1 MASECS
7 FDIASK
13 VDLQEVDNAVHQTT
27 REISQRF
34 DFKGSVA
41 TVIREESGLVLTG
54 EDEFKLRQVLDI
66 LEGKLVKRQVP
77 LKALTRGTVESAK
90 GGHVRQRIEIQ
101 QGIPMEKAREIVKL
115 IKGTKHKVQA
125 QIQESQVRVF
135 GRDKDELQA
144 VIQFLRQQDL
154 GIHMQCINYR
164 S

>member
-13 VDLQEVDNAVHQTT
+13 VDLQEVDNAIHQTI
-27 REISQRF
+27 REIGQRF

-41 TVIREESGLVLTG
+41 SVTREEHALLLTA
-54 EDEFKLRQVLDI
+54 EDEFKLKQMLDI

-77 LKALTRGTVESAK
+77 LKALSRGKVEPAA
-90 GGHVRQRIEIQ
+90 GGKVRQRLEFQ
-101 QGIPMEKAREIVKL
+101 QGIPMEKARELVKL
-115 IKGTKHKVQA
+115 IKGTKLKVQA
-125 QIQESQVRVF
+125 QILEDQVRVF
-135 GRDKDELQA
+135 GRDKDQLQA

-154 GIHMQCINYR
+154 GIHMQFTNYR

>member
-1 MASECS
+1 MAKECS

-34 DFKGSVA
+34 DFKGSKAGV
-41 TVIREESGLVLTG
+41 TREEHALLLAA
-54 EDEFKLRQVLDI
+54 EDEFKLKQVLDI
-66 LEGKLVKRQVP
+66 LESKLIKRQVP
-77 LKALTRGTVESAK
+77 LKALTRGKVEPAAGSR
-90 GGHVRQRIEIQ
+90 VRQRLELQ
-101 QGIPMEKAREIVKL
+101 QGIPTEKARELVKL

-125 QIQESQVRVF
+125 QIQEDQVRVF

-144 VIQFLRQQDL
+144 VMRFLREQEL
-154 GIHMQCINYR
+154 GIHMEFTNYR

>member
-13 VDLQEVDNAVHQTT
+13 VDLQEVDNAVHQTI
-27 REISQRF
+27 REIGQRF

-41 TVIREESGLVLTG
+41 TVMREESGLVLTG

-77 LKALTRGTVESAK
+77 LKALSRGTVESAK
-90 GGHVRQRIEIQ
+90 GGQVRQRIEIQ

-135 GRDKDELQA
+135 ARDKDELQA

-154 GIHMQCINYR
+154 GIHVQFMNYR